1 MLGVSTSSE
10 VKIIPKNLRL
20 NDFWKATTGTE
31 ASIWLSYEN
40 HHLTLN
46 SSQAKSFCGTN
57 LKLWEL
63 LNHLS
68 GFTVLKCCVHSGE
81 TAVGIQVLVML
92 VFLCHP
98 VL

>member
-31 ASIWLSYEN
+31 ASIWLSCESRP
-40 HHLTLN
+40 LTFN
-46 SSQAKSFCGTN
+46 SSQPEFFFGTN

-63 LNHLS
+63 MNQLS
-68 GFTVLKCCVHSGE
+68 GYTVLRFC
-81 TAVGIQVLVML
+81 I
-92 VFLCHP
+92 HP
-98 VL
+98 G